1 MQERIAQS
9 ALMIGVCYITCI
21 TVLYLA
27 TGGFTTEMLGIRISL
42 SGLKKSTVITMAF
55 IAVWLLLSKD
65 AITKIAKLVAYV
77 EDLSL
82 ERHKTIAYLLGL
94 VAAIYLSLLKVK
106 QHFVFQTTAY
116 DLGIQ
121 ASVAWNTIHG
131 RLFHESLQNINYL
144 GDHFS
149 PIHLLLSPLY
159 LVWENAAT
167 LLIIQ
172 SIGIGLAATALY
184 LLTLEKLHQKWLA
197 IAMTILFLFNPY
209 LHRISTFD
217 FHPIALAIPIFLWI
231 LYCLEKGRRI
241 SVIVLCFLAIT
252 VEETLLPPLIG
263 LGIYMSIFH
272 KDFRRIGY
280 SIAILATVYFV
291 LELKVAMPFFLQ
303 EDHLTHIGRYTNLGG
318 NSLDEIIR
326 ALARNPLILF
336 RELVTP
342 VQKVSSL
349 LLLFLSVG
357 FLPLLSPQTL
367 MLLLLPIVPI
377 TISNYALQWTLH
389 AQYSATTLPF
399 LFFGSVYGLNRLQSL
414 LKRLWAR
421 EGSFSCVSAARIACL
436 PILMLLSYNIYYS
449 PSYVGKWSRTHV
461 EAIASFI
468 KEIPKTASVCAT
480 NNIIPH
486 LINRQHVVMFGTL
499 NNGALDLRN
508 VDYLLIDT
516 QSSGWP
522 LSKEAFPQAVAE
534 VYQSK
539 AYTLFKEHD
548 GVVLLKKRKTT
559 SDAT

>member
-9 ALMIGVCYITCI
+9 ALMIGVCYMACI
-21 TVLYLA
+21 TVLYLS
-27 TGGFTTEMLGIRISL
+27 TGGFTTELLGMRISL

-65 AITKIAKLVAYV
+65 AITKIAKLVAYI

-116 DLGIQ
+116 DLGLQ

-131 RLFHESLQNINYL
+131 RLFHESLQNSNYL

-149 PIHLLLSPLY
+149 PIHLAFAPLY
-159 LVWENAAT
+159 FVWENAAT

-172 SIGIGLAATALY
+172 SIGIGLASTALY
-184 LLTLEKLHQKWLA
+184 LLTLEKVHQKWAA
-197 IAMTILFLFNPY
+197 IIMTILFLFNPY
-209 LHRISTFD
+209 LHRVSAFD

-231 LYCLEKGRRI
+231 LYYLEKGQRI
-241 SVIVLCFLAIT
+241 SVIVLCLLAST

-280 SIAILATVYFV
+280 SIAILATIYFV
-291 LELKVAMPFFLQ
+291 LELKVAMPYFLK
-303 EDHLTHIGRYTNLGG
+303 EDRLTHIGRYANLGG
-318 NSLDEIIR
+318 NSLDEIVR
-326 ALARNPLILF
+326 ALMHNPLILF
-336 RELVTP
+336 KELVLP
-342 VQKVSSL
+342 FQKMISL
-349 LLLFLSVG
+349 ILLFLSVG
-357 FLPLLSPQTL
+357 FLPLFAPQTL
-367 MLLLLPIVPI
+367 ILLLLPIVPI
-377 TISNYALQWTLH
+377 VVSNYAPQWTWQG
-389 AQYSATTLPF
+389 QYSATTLPF
-399 LFFGSVYGLNRLQSL
+399 LFFGSVYGLNRLHPL
-414 LKRLWAR
+414 LNRLWAR
-421 EGSFSCVSAARIACL
+421 WGSFSGISAARIACFL
-436 PILMLLSYNIYYS
+436 VLMLFSYNFYSS

-461 EAIASFI
+461 EAITSFV
-468 KEIPKTASVCAT
+468 KEIPPTASVCAT
-480 NNIIPH
+480 YNIIPH

-499 NNGALDLRN
+499 SGNALDLRN
-508 VDYLLIDT
+508 ADYLLIDT

-522 LSKEAFPQAVAE
+522 LSKEEFPQVVAA

-539 AYTLFKEHD
+539 AYILFKERD
-548 GVVLLKKRKTT
+548 GVVLLKRKTT
-559 SDAT
+559 TDKT